1 MPHIGLQQLM
11 LMQHAATTR
20 WPYVARRSD
29 QIHRQRVGTVCQAA
43 SNNRTDLTAVVIGSG
58 FSGLYAAAGLS
69 TRFARVV
76 RPTSSSRTDSSTH
89 AVNHGRVYHKPHPVR
104 CVAQTLL
111 DKDELDDAVNVEKSS
126 DPEIWRQQY
135 EVFPDSR
142 VFCIAPCVC

>member
-69 TRFARVV
+69 TRFARV
-76 RPTSSSRTDSSTH
+76 
-89 AVNHGRVYHKPHPVR
+89 
-104 CVAQTLL
+104 TLL